1 MKKSTLSLFLL
12 GLSISLSA
20 QEVVTTQGD
29 SYSNSSG
36 SISFT
41 LGETVINT
49 GTDGVNEIT
58 QGFNQTKWVFVSLED
73 HALDYGVS
81 VFPNPTQDQLN
92 IKTENSLNV
101 SYTLYD
107 SKGSLIYE
115 DRLNTKLTT
124 LEVSHLA
131 AGNYSLVLYNKKQ
144 ILKTY
149 KLIKNN

>member
-58 QGFNQTKWVFVSLED
+58 QGFNQTKWFFVSLED

-115 DRLNTKLTT
+115 DRLNAKLTT
-124 LEVSHLA
+124 IEVSHLA